1 MPTAPKPRRHPIT
14 DWHAAPRRTR
24 RTNPLAG
31 QPGHATAGQWRV
43 VRRVGSRVWGTLALV
58 ALLALGVWALT
69 GTTWTVRTVRVEGT
83 SDRDL
88 VTRIQALPLA
98 GCDIFRCDLARA
110 RRLAE
115 AIPAVEHADVYRD
128 YPNTLLV
135 RITPRTPGLVWR
147 VASRVAVVAT
157 DGTVLGPAPA
167 DQRTLPEVT
176 ADRFGDI
183 LAQPG
188 ARIPRE
194 YVEMAT
200 QLLHALPGLAGG
212 TTLTYTQDA
221 GFVAVDRAGTRII
234 FGTPA
239 NAVAN
244 ARTADGAEPGSPDA
258 LRVGAGLE
266 IEAARAILRRLT
278 SEQITAKLVDVRWGD
293 APYYRTGS

>member
-1 MPTAPKPRRHPIT
+1 MHTAPKPRRPPIPS
-14 DWHAAPRRTR
+14 WHAAPRRTR
-24 RTNPLAG
+24 RPNPRAR
-31 QPGHATAGQWRV
+31 QPGHATAGQWHV
-43 VRRVGSRVWGTLALV
+43 VRRAGSRVCGAVALV

-83 SDRDL
+83 SDRGL
-88 VTRIQALPLA
+88 VTRIQALPLT

-110 RRLAE
+110 RRLVG

-128 YPNTLLV
+128 YPDTLLV
-135 RITPRTPGLVWR
+135 RITPRTPALVWR

-157 DGTVLGPAPA
+157 DGTVLGPVPA
-167 DQRTLPEVT
+167 DQRSLLEVT
-176 ADRFGDI
+176 ADHFSDL

-212 TTLTYTQDA
+212 ATLTYTRDT

-239 NAVAN
+239 DAVAN
-244 ARTADGAEPGSPDA
+244 AQTADGTEPGSPNA

-266 IEAARAILRRLT
+266 IEATRAILRRLT
-278 SEQITAKLVDVRWGD
+278 SEQITAKLVDVRWGN